1 MSVGVKAR
9 ACTLICR
16 SYRDI
21 SALIF
26 TMYASNYVQKSFSV
40 LIASNHGPAS
50 QMAGDE
56 TPDIG
61 DENTSHS
68 ATLGGNMQEP
78 SQTQTRW
85 SLMITSIG
93 GGELCQPSA
102 IPTMMGGDFHEMV
115 AELIGVHCTFALL
128 HGTNTIQSDI
138 ALFAQ
143 GVNDGDLCTLV
154 ELEEPADHD
163 GVRQCDICL
172 FERFCHYGYT
182 FRGGEREAVTAVC
195 ELCGGKPA
203 QLNRDQRREL
213 AMRRMNSDI
222 CEQRL
227 SCLPSGF

>member
-1 MSVGVKAR
+1 
-9 ACTLICR
+9 
-16 SYRDI
+16 
-21 SALIF
+21 
-26 TMYASNYVQKSFSV
+26 MYDANYAQKSFSV
-40 LIASNHGPAS
+40 LIASHHGPAS
-50 QMAGDE
+50 QMAGDG

-68 ATLGGNMQEP
+68 STHGGNMQEQ

-102 IPTMMGGDFHEMV
+102 IPTMMGGDFHELV
-115 AELIGVHCTFALL
+115 AKLIGAPLCTFALL
-128 HGTNTIQSDI
+128 RETSTIQSDL

-143 GVNDGDLCTLV
+143 GVNNGDLFTLV
-154 ELEEPADHD
+154 ELEEPPEHD
-163 GVRQCDICL
+163 GVRQCDLCS

-203 QLNRDQRREL
+203 QLHRDQRREL
-213 AMRRMNSDI
+213 AMRRENSDI